1 MTKVFLIRHGETLW
15 NKELKYQ
22 GHADIALSP
31 IGLKQ
36 AKMAAEAMSAQPIS
50 AVYASDLSRAVATAE
65 KIAERFELGVQQKT
79 GLREISFGLWEGLT
93 YTQIEEKWPGMA
105 KQLFEDATSIEIPEG
120 ETFLA
125 VQNRTLPVLEEI
137 IAKNEGKTIAVVSH
151 GAAIRTILC
160 GLLEIPL
167 RNLWK
172 LRQDNTAINVIEC
185 FGEKRVV
192 SRMNDTHHLGIAD
205 VLPAD
210 GTIPTAGK

>member
-1 MTKVFLIRHGETLW
+1 MTKLFLIRHGETLW

-31 IGLKQ
+31 TGLKQ
-36 AKMAAEAMSAQPIS
+36 AKLAADALSSQPIS
-50 AVYASDLSRAVATAE
+50 AVYASDLSRAIATAE
-65 KIAERFELGVQQKT
+65 KIAEKFQLSVQQKP

-93 YTQIEEKWPGMA
+93 YAQIEKKWPGKA
-105 KQLFEDATSIEIPEG
+105 KQLFEDATSIKIPDG
-120 ETFLA
+120 ETFSA
-125 VQNRTLPVLEEI
+125 VQSRTITALEEI
-137 IAKNEGKTIAVVSH
+137 ITENEGKTVAVVSH
-151 GAAIRTILC
+151 GAAIRALLC

-185 FGEKRVV
+185 FGEKRVIA
-192 SRMNDTHHLGIAD
+192 RMNDTHHLGIAG

-210 GTIPTAGK
+210 GTIPVAGK